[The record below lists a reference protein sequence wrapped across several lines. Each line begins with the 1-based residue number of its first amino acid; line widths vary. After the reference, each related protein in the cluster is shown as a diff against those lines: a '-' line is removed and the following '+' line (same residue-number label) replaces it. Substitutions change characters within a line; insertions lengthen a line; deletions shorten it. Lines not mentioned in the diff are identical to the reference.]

1 MNKLHSLHH
10 QLACSTDYS
19 EWLQI
24 AHEIDDLTG
33 MAQWREN
40 NTSDDY
46 PYQLLEQHAQ
56 QLESLINQQDYNALI
71 PFVQESLH
79 RTIGELGNE
88 RLYQRALSGTKNL
101 IEKYLNLIVTS
112 LDAVCDNPL
121 KGISE
126 LDKLAL
132 FTQAEK
138 NFGQPALM
146 LSGGG
151 TFGIYHL
158 GVVHTLLSEN
168 VLPNVISGTSM
179 GSITAGV
186 LAVNH
191 DEELEALFHAP
202 EKTHYRP
209 LKRLP
214 LSAAL
219 KQRSLL
225 DPKQLYQCIQANI
238 GDVTFQEAYDKT
250 GREVSITVSPVRSGQ
265 KPRILNHKT
274 APNVLI
280 AHASKASCS
289 VPGLFPPT
297 TLMAKSASGVHV
309 PYMKSER
316 WVDGSFATDIPRQR
330 IGRLHNVNYFIVS
343 QANPHIVPFVS
354 QYQQTGLPALI
365 KDAAITSAYAQGNA
379 LLKVA
384 RRRLH
389 KQPWRSWLDH
399 SSFLLDQDYLGD
411 INIHP
416 QFPPSWYLKFM
427 KNPTLEEFHYL
438 LKMGERSTWPQLAMI
453 RDQTRISRALQAC
466 ITKLSTGK
474 VATKRQ

>member
-1 MNKLHSLHH
+1 MS
-10 QLACSTDYS
+10 
-19 EWLQI
+19 
-24 AHEIDDLTG
+24 
-33 MAQWREN
+33 QWREDN
-40 NTSDDY
+40 PSDDY
-46 PYQLLEQHAQ
+46 PYRLLEQHVQ
-56 QLESLINQQDYNALI
+56 QLQRLIEQQDYNALI

-88 RLYQRALSGTKNL
+88 RLYQQALSGTKTL
-101 IEKYLNLIVTS
+101 IESYLSLIVTA
-112 LDAVCDNPL
+112 LDAICDHSLN
-121 KGISE
+121 GISE
-126 LDKLAL
+126 QDKLAL

-158 GVVHTLLSEN
+158 GVLHTLLSEN
-168 VLPNVISGTSM
+168 LLPNVISGTSM

-186 LAVNH
+186 MAVNH
-191 DEELEALFHAP
+191 DHELNALFDAP

-214 LSAAL
+214 LSNAL
-219 KQRSLL
+219 KQRALL
-225 DPKQLYQCIQANI
+225 DPKQLYQCIHANI
-238 GDVTFQEAYDKT
+238 GDYTFQEAYEKT

-297 TLMAKSASGVHV
+297 TLMAKSASGVKV

-354 QYQQTGLPALI
+354 QYQQTGLPAVLR
-365 KDAAITSAYAQGNA
+365 DVAVTSVYAQGNA

-399 SSFLLDQDYLGD
+399 SSFMLDQDYLGD

-427 KNPTLEEFHYL
+427 KNPSLDEFHYL

-453 RDQTRISRALQAC
+453 RDQTRISRTLQAC
-466 ITKLSTGK
+466 IKRLSVK
-474 VATKRQ
+474 EVR